1 MRENFRVFTCF
12 LTQVTRQPCG
22 GLLVE
27 RRHLSFN
34 KGYEQIPE
42 GKDTAMTYSIYLTL
56 ALATAGRHD
65 PESAAET
72 TPHLPDVLGPALG
85 RIRDLAEGLRK
96 DALSPLAAVQFEKD
110 LQQATREL
118 ARVVTQWTYNHLESA
133 DAKVSPP
140 EVHCQGSRFRRLSKK
155 TPQQVDTL
163 FGTITLHR
171 RGYRAGPSEG
181 EPLLFPLCR
190 ALGLAHGATPALVE
204 RAARYQAESGATQ
217 KQTLTRLQQEHGVRW
232 GVKRLR
238 QVAAFVAAAM
248 EGHRVE
254 AQAEQVLR
262 WLRQAQDSRG
272 RHRPVLSAGRDGIT
286 LGLRLK
292 GCTLYEVATT
302 GTRTV
307 YDRRG
312 RRLGTAY
319 LAYTPEPGQGTMSA
333 QLTRLLQ
340 AVLRRWEG
348 PLPRLSYVT
357 DAGDNETAYY
367 RKVLR
372 RLRHPRTGERLEW
385 YWVVDYYHA
394 SERLW
399 KMAEALFGSGRE
411 SWAWVRKM
419 QKLLLKPGGVGR
431 VLHSAAA
438 LRSRVKPRGK
448 RLAEFRRAYRYL
460 QGRRGQ
466 LRFAAYRRLGIPI
479 GSGVTE
485 AACKTVY
492 SQRLKLSGMRWKKAG
507 AQTILT
513 LRVILLSG
521 VWEQVYERLLTS
533 DREVQVR
540 TPGEFDRPTAKEAV

>member
-1 MRENFRVFTCF
+1 MLF
-12 LTQVTRQPCG
+12 
-22 GLLVE
+22 
-27 RRHLSFN
+27 
-34 KGYEQIPE
+34 PE

-56 ALATAGRHD
+56 ALATAGRD
-65 PESAAET
+65 DSEGSEA
-72 TPHLPDVLGPALG
+72 TPDLPDVLEPVLG
-85 RIRDLAEGLRK
+85 RARALVERLRQ
-96 DALSPLAAVQFEKD
+96 APLSPPVAAKFERD
-110 LQQATREL
+110 LQQLTREL
-118 ARVVTQWTYNHLESA
+118 GRVVAQWAYNHREPA
-133 DAKVSPP
+133 AAQDAPSQ
-140 EVHCQGSRFRRLSKK
+140 VHCAGSRFRRLAQK

-163 FGTITLHR
+163 FGTIRLR
-171 RGYRAGPSEG
+171 RWGYRAAPAEG
-181 EPLLFPLCR
+181 EPVLFPLCR
-190 ALGLAHGATPALVE
+190 ALGLIHGATPALVE
-204 RAARYQAESGATQ
+204 RAAHYQAESGATQ
-217 KQTLTRLQQEHGVRW
+217 KQTLARLRREHGVGW

-238 QVAAFVAAAM
+238 QVAEFVAAAM
-248 EGHRVE
+248 EEHRPA
-254 AQAEQVLR
+254 AQAEQVLG
-262 WLRQAQDSRG
+262 WLGQAQASRG
-272 RHRPVLSAGRDGIT
+272 RHRPVLSVGRDGIT
-286 LGLRLK
+286 LGLQIK
-292 GCTLYEVATT
+292 GCSLYEVATT
-302 GTRTV
+302 GTLTV

-312 RRLGTAY
+312 RRLGTVY

-372 RLRHPRTGERLEW
+372 RLRHPRTGARLEW
-385 YWVVDYYHA
+385 CWVVDYYHA

-399 KMAEALFGSGRE
+399 AMAEALFGSGRE

-431 VLHSAAA
+431 LLHSAAA

-460 QGRRGQ
+460 QARRGH
-466 LRFAAYRRLGIPI
+466 LRYAEYRRLGVPI

-492 SQRLKLSGMRWKKAG
+492 TQRLKLSGMRWKKAG

-521 VWEQVYERLLTS
+521 VWEQVYERTLTGQS
-533 DREVQVR
+533 EVQVR
-540 TPGEFDRPTAKEAV
+540 TPDQLRRPTAKRAA